1 MGKSYYTITKPIS
14 YMRTLYFSIALVLFC
29 LTASAQAYDKTEVY
43 AVFTYRF
50 TKMTE
55 HPSTGDYKIV
65 VFGNSQVAKRMANFH
80 QSTSNGRKIIV
91 VETNKVEDTK
101 DANLV
106 FIGDSRSGKIEEVT
120 ALNPN
125 ALIVTERNNM
135 FAKGSNISFLSRE
148 DKVGF
153 ELSRT
158 NSEAKGIKLSKEI
171 LAYAKRVE

>member
-1 MGKSYYTITKPIS
+1 MAILFIS
-14 YMRTLYFSIALVLFC
+14 LNAFGQNYEKN
-29 LTASAQAYDKTEVY
+29 DVY

-55 HPSTGDYKIV
+55 HPSSGDYKIV
-65 VFGNSQVAKRMANFH
+65 IFGNSDVAKRMSNFH
-80 QSTSNGRKIIV
+80 NSISNGRKIIIIDS
-91 VETNKVEDTK
+91 NKIEDTR

-106 FIGDSRSGKIEEVT
+106 FVGDSRSGKISDVI
-120 ALNPN
+120 ALAPN
-125 ALIVTERNNM
+125 AIIVTERNNQ
-135 FAKGSNISFLSRE
+135 FAKGSHISFLTSN

-153 ELSRT
+153 ELSKT